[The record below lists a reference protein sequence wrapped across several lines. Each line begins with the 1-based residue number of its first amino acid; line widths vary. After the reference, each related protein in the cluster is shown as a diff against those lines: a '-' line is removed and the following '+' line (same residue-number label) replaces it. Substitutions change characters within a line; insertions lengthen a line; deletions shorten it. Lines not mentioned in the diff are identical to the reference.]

1 MTVARLAWHKAAI
14 DLRMTFSSPKDLFN
28 MSIFVILMLA
38 AAFAQWDHRGVVLL
52 GGMSLMPAVGAML
65 SIPSL
70 IALEKTDGTI
80 LRRKNIP
87 RGIPAY
93 VAARIIYTTVTS
105 FVSLLPLLVVVFATS
120 ADLPAGVWDV
130 VLALLIIMFGGAALV
145 PLGVAVGA
153 LLPNPREAV
162 AMVSFPFML
171 IAGVSGVLTPDQGLP
186 NWLKY
191 AADVFP
197 LAWMTRGTRDAFA
210 GHLGTFP
217 GWIFVLVCVGWL
229 SAGSLLA
236 VPLMRAMVRK
246 QTGASLIRRKDKA
259 SVA

>member
-1 MTVARLAWHKAAI
+1 MTVARLAWRKAAV
-14 DLRMTFSSPKDLFN
+14 DLRMTFTSPKDLFN

-93 VAARIIYTTVTS
+93 LVARVVYATVTS
-105 FVSLLPLLVVVFATS
+105 FVSLLPLLIVVLAAGTG
-120 ADLPAGVWDV
+120 LPAGAGDV
-130 VLALLIIMFGGAALV
+130 VLALLVVMAGGAALT
-145 PLGVAVGA
+145 PLGIAVGA

-162 AMVSFPFML
+162 AMVSFPFMV
-171 IAGVSGVLTPDQGLP
+171 IAAVSGVLIPDQGLP

-191 AADVFP
+191 IADVFP

-210 GHLGTFP
+210 GHPHTFP
-217 GWIFVLVCVGWL
+217 AWIFVLVCLGWL
-229 SAGSLLA
+229 SAGSLMA
-236 VPLMRAMVRK
+236 VPLMRSMVRK
-246 QTGASLIRRKDKA
+246 QTGASLVRRKDSA
-259 SVA
+259 TAA

>member
-1 MTVARLAWHKAAI
+1 MTITRLAWNKAAV
-14 DLRMTFSSPKDLFN
+14 DLRMTFTSPKDLFN
-28 MSIFVILMLA
+28 IFVFVILMLA
-38 AAFAQWDHRGVVLL
+38 AGFAQWNHRTIVLL

-93 VAARIIYTTVTS
+93 VAARIIYSTVTS
-105 FVSLLPLLVVVFATS
+105 FVSMLPLLIVVFATG

-130 VLALLIIMFGGAALV
+130 VLAVIVIMTGGAALV
-145 PLGVAVGA
+145 PLGIAIGA

-162 AMVSFPFML
+162 AMVSFPFMM
-171 IAGVSGVLTPDQGLP
+171 IAGISGVLTPNQGLP
-186 NWLKY
+186 NWLNY
-191 AADVFP
+191 IADIFP

-210 GHLGTFP
+210 GHLHTFP
-217 GWIFVLVCVGWL
+217 AWIFVLVCAVWL
-229 SAGSLLA
+229 AAGSLLA
-236 VPLMRAMVRK
+236 VPLMRTMVRK

-259 SVA
+259 TVA